1 MPPQLALHFL
11 GPPQLFLNHEPI
23 TTSRRKATAL
33 LAYLAVDGSRQ
44 TRDSLSALLWPDFDQ
59 SRAFTNLRHTLWEVQ
74 QGIGGGWILAEREA
88 IELNQDAEIYVDVS
102 QFESLLEES
111 RAQGEATL
119 RTPLLTD
126 AVKLYRNHFLTGF
139 SLKDASGFNEWAFTK
154 SEELRHQL
162 AGALLMLSDDHCILG
177 QVEQAIP

>member
-74 QGIGGGWILAEREA
+74 QGIGGGL
-88 IELNQDAEIYVDVS
+88 DPG
-102 QFESLLEES
+102 
-111 RAQGEATL
+111 RA
-119 RTPLLTD
+119 RSD
-126 AVKLYRNHFLTGF
+126 RVKPG
-139 SLKDASGFNEWAFTK
+139 
-154 SEELRHQL
+154 
-162 AGALLMLSDDHCILG
+162 C
-177 QVEQAIP
+177 